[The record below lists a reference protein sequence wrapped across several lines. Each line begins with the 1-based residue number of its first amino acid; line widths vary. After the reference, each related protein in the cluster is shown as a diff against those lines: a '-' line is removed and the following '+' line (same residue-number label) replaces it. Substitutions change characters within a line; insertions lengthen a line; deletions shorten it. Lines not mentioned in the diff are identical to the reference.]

1 MNQVNETIVDQK
13 CKTGISGLDDIL
25 GGGLPCNR
33 IYLLQGEPGTGKT
46 TLSLQFLFEGA
57 RQGERCLYITFSET
71 KEELHAVARSHGW
84 DLSKISLLELSAIEE
99 QLQPESQNT
108 VFHPAEVE
116 MNQTTQVLIEEVK
129 KVKPHRVVFDSVSEM
144 RMLAETSLRYR
155 RQMLA
160 LKQFFSGQKCTVLV
174 LDDLTSSPKDLQVQ
188 SIVHGVINLQKLH
201 PEFGDERRRLNI
213 VKMRGVKFAGG
224 HHDYVIARG
233 GVKVFPRMVA
243 EQNPPRFEREQVK
256 SGLPEL
262 DKLVGGGL
270 DRGTSN
276 LFMGPAGT
284 GKSTLVMQYAMAA
297 CERGEHVAIYAFE
310 ESTHTLFART
320 NALGMNLE
328 KHMKAGRL
336 SLQKVDP
343 AELSPGEFADLIRS
357 SVAENKTRL
366 VIIDSLNGYLHAMPQ
381 EQFLILQLH
390 ELLSYL
396 GNRGV
401 MTLLVLAQQGLM
413 GAAMSSPIDLTY
425 LADTVLITR
434 YFEAEGAVKKAVS
447 VIKKRGGAHE
457 STIREF
463 TVSSKT
469 GIVVGPPL
477 NQFQGVLT
485 GVPTLLGGIAKNQ
498 GESNGPA
505 HS

>member
-1 MNQVNETIVDQK
+1 MEQIKIIDRK
-13 CKTGISGLDDIL
+13 CKTGISGLDQIL
-25 GGGLPCNR
+25 DGGFPENR

-57 RQGERCLYITFSET
+57 RSGEKGLYITFSET

-84 DLSKISLLELSAIEE
+84 DLSQISLLELSAIEE

-116 MNQTTQVLIEEVK
+116 MNQTTKVLIEEVK
-129 KVKPHRVVFDSVSEM
+129 RVNPKRVDFDSVSEM

-160 LKQFFSGQKCTVLV
+160 LKQFFSSQECTVLV

-213 VKMRGVKFAGG
+213 VKIRGVKFSGG
-224 HHDYVIARG
+224 HHDYVIAKG
-233 GVKVFPRMVA
+233 GVKVFPRMA
-243 EQNPPRFEREQVK
+243 SELKLPRFEREQV
-256 SGLPEL
+256 SSAVPEL

-276 LFMGPAGT
+276 LLMGPAGT
-284 GKSTLVMQYAMAA
+284 GKSTLAMQYAVAA
-297 CERGEHVAIYAFE
+297 CERGEHVAVYAFE
-310 ESTHTLFART
+310 ESTNTLFSRT
-320 NALGMNLE
+320 KSLGMNLQ
-328 KHMKAGRL
+328 KHLDAGL
-336 SLQKVDP
+336 LTIQKVDP
-343 AELSPGEFADLIRS
+343 AELSPGEFADLIRT
-357 SVAENKTRL
+357 SVIENNTRM
-366 VIIDSLNGYLHAMPQ
+366 VVIDSLNGYLHAMPQ

-390 ELLSYL
+390 ELLSFL

-401 MTLLVLAQQGLM
+401 LTILVLAQQGLM
-413 GAAMSSPIDLTY
+413 GATMSTPIDLTY

-434 YFEAEGAVKKAVS
+434 YFETCGAVKKAVS

-463 TVSSKT
+463 LVDSG
-469 GIVVGPPL
+469 GIKVGPPL
-477 NQFQGVLT
+477 QQFQGVLT
-485 GVPTLLGGIAKNQ
+485 GVPILLGMPGYEQ
-498 GESNGPA
+498 GMVNGTT